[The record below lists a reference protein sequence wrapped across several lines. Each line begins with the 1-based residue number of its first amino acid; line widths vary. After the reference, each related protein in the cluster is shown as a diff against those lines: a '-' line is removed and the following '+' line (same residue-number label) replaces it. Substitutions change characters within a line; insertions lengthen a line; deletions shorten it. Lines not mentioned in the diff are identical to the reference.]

1 MHTIF
6 SVSAVVKISGTRSPP
21 EIFKS
26 NPGSA
31 KPMMTQAYL
40 VQSSLSGNAALIVP
54 SLYMVKGH
62 IHVGMSFMRSNCH
75 IS

>member
-6 SVSAVVKISGTRSPP
+6 SVSAVVKISGTRSLP

-31 KPMMTQAYL
+31 KPVMTQAYL
-40 VQSSLSGNAALIVP
+40 IERWKGKKLTVP
-54 SLYMVKGH
+54 TVFWGE
-62 IHVGMSFMRSNCH
+62 GREQQ
-75 IS
+75 